1 VIGQAPMGQAPMGQA
16 PMGQGPMGQ
25 APMGQAPRG
34 QAPMGQGPISLRV
47 QCRRLQSDP
56 LDTSVK
62 LFALSVH
69 TRPFSDPAMDS

>member
-1 VIGQAPMGQAPMGQA
+1 MGQAPMGQA
-16 PMGQGPMGQ
+16 PMGQGLLGGPMGQELLGGPMGQ
-25 APMGQAPRG
+25 APMRQA
-34 QAPMGQGPISLRV
+34 PISLRV

-69 TRPFSDPAMDS
+69 TRPFSDPAVDS